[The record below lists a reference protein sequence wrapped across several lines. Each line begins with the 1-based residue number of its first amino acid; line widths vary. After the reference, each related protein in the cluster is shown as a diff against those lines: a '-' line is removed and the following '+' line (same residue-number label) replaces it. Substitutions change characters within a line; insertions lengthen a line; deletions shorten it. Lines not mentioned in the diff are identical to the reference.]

1 MINNN
6 LELIEK
12 IENSLYDIE
21 IDRGLLF
28 ENLQDII
35 DDFASFSEQYKKW
48 YKELEKEKLEEWIE
62 FAKSA

>member
-35 DDFASFSEQYKKW
+35 DDFASFSKQYKKW